1 MTKQEKTLS
10 TKGETLEDQMHLQPQ
25 KFKSYGFCE
34 TAPRSPRSTLFPSL
48 APLKISS
55 LTHNDGRTLN
65 LLKPPTAPIPH
76 RLRSG
81 APSTTSPALDLGR
94 RGREMEAVVSAQAEL
109 RKPGRRRF
117 GRGVREMTGRRR
129 PLSMQL
135 QLVLMNDVL
144 EDVVRT
150 MREEGGGN
158 SFVDSDGVFEMA
170 DGFSRQMAECTA
182 AELAA
187 EDYGFISLNKAVQ
200 EGAEPFE
207 MYFEECDGA
216 VEEQFFHRPCG
227 KVRLRR

>member
-1 MTKQEKTLS
+1 MVVKHHQPGGPSFDRRRIRHAPDGPSWVLPLVDLVRLVKSLSHLSGPGSASLPSKTLGPAPARARPS
-10 TKGETLEDQMHLQPQ
+10 RVRPRRRGSYLAAAYYQPQ
-25 KFKSYGFCE
+25 PQPQTH
-34 TAPRSPRSTLFPSL
+34 TAGEGS
-48 APLKISS
+48 
-55 LTHNDGRTLN
+55 
-65 LLKPPTAPIPH
+65 
-76 RLRSG
+76 
-81 APSTTSPALDLGR
+81 GR

-187 EDYGFISLNKAVQ
+187 EDYGFISLNKACA
-200 EGAEPFE
+200 G
-207 MYFEECDGA
+207 
-216 VEEQFFHRPCG
+216 RCG
-227 KVRLRR
+227 TVRDVL